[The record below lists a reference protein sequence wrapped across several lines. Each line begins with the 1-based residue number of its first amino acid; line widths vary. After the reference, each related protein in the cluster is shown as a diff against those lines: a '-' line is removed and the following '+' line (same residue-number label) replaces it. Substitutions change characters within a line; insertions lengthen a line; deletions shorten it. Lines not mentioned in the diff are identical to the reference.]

1 MLNKK
6 AAAAAVS
13 APLVSSSLRS
23 PKPIIFFIAP
33 PCYSITI
40 DFSELSHWKHVR
52 PFKSSFPLGEKTRAH
67 AILWYTTSVDL

>member
-13 APLVSSSLRS
+13 ALVSSSALQN
-23 PKPIIFFIAP
+23 PLFFFIAP